1 MLKSLPPSL
10 RTSRVS
16 VAPKTPFPFPF
27 KRLPC
32 TLEITEKAV
41 CCLAVLAVFL
51 SSQISNQIKYLET
64 DIINHNIP
72 ATTHT
77 SYSWTQIRNLFSQE

>member
-10 RTSRVS
+10 RASRVS
-16 VAPKTPFPFPF
+16 VASKTPFPFPF

-32 TLEITEKAV
+32 TLDITEKAA

-51 SSQISNQIKYLET
+51 SSQIRNQIKYLET
-64 DIINHNIP
+64 HIIIHNIHT
-72 ATTHT
+72 TTHT
-77 SYSWTQIRNLFSQE
+77 S